1 MGTELLCGRVCAVG
15 EFGSIAIGAN
25 IVIVLILF
33 VATAFRF
40 TMSFWF
46 RSRHSFLDVH
56 LAKNQLSKR
65 AKQGDNGLMNA

>member
-1 MGTELLCGRVCAVG
+1 MGTELLRGRVCAVG

-56 LAKNQLSKR
+56 LAKKSII
-65 AKQGDNGLMNA
+65 KQSQTR